1 MNADYRRGVCQ
12 MAAELQAIEILD
24 RIGEVKDLVQTNTL
38 ETQKLSGRVDV
49 LSGRVDRLVEA
60 QRRCDDHATRLKE
73 TETKITTLENVMPT
87 KAPESAVMTR
97 AECNRRHEKQDSKW
111 FRSVG
116 TWLSL
121 FSILAAWA
129 AIGLRLAGIY

>member
-1 MNADYRRGVCQ
+1 

-24 RIGEVKDLVQTNTL
+24 RISEVKDLVQTNTL
-38 ETQKLSGRVDV
+38 ATEKLSGRVDV

-60 QRRCDDHATRLKE
+60 QRRCDDHALRLKDSE
-73 TETKITTLENVMPT
+73 SRISTLENIVPT
-87 KAPESAVMTR
+87 KAPEHTVMTR
-97 AECNRRHEKQDSKW
+97 VECEQRHEKQDSKW

-116 TWLSL
+116 TWISL

-129 AIGLRLAGIY
+129 AIGLRLGGIF